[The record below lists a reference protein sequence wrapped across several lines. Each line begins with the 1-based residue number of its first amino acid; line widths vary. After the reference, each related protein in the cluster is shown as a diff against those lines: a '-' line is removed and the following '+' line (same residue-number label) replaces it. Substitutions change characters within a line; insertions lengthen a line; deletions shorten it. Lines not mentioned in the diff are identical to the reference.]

1 MGPTM
6 NQISLSE
13 FATQQGQAK
22 AAELLGMTQGALSKA
37 LRVGRQVHVI
47 TNPDGSYVAEEVRPF
62 PVTAPKK
69 SAA

>member
-1 MGPTM
+1 
-6 NQISLSE
+6 
-13 FATQQGQAK
+13 
-22 AAELLGMTQGALSKA
+22 MTQGALSKA

-62 PVTAPKK
+62 PVTAPKT